1 MKRRRSYLAVTL
13 HLIWATRNRL
23 PCITADIEQRLYDYF
38 AATARNKSCDILA
51 IGGVENHVHILL
63 TLPATLRIS
72 DLLCDLKGGSSHF
85 IKEISMEDKW
95 FEWQENYAAI
105 SVSPAH
111 RKRIIAYI
119 HNQKSHHAE
128 GSIEEILE
136 RDSET
141 YELT

>member
-85 IKEISMEDKW
+85 IK
-95 FEWQENYAAI
+95 
-105 SVSPAH
+105 
-111 RKRIIAYI
+111 
-119 HNQKSHHAE
+119 
-128 GSIEEILE
+128 
-136 RDSET
+136 
-141 YELT
+141 